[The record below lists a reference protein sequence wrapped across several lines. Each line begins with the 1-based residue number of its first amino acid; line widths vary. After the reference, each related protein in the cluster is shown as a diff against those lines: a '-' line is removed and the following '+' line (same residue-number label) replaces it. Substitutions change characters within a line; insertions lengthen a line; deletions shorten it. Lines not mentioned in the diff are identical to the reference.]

1 MLNPRLMVPRIIW
14 SPVVA
19 VCLITLLP
27 HAVWGQDYQEQGV
40 TTVTPD
46 ALDWQP
52 VEGDPEV
59 RLAVLY
65 GNPDEAGHFVIRAK
79 LPPSWAGRPH
89 THGTTELVTVH
100 SGTLYLAH
108 GDVLTREAAIKL
120 SPGTFVAIPA
130 GTKVRAF
137 TDEDGCVVDVQGEGP
152 LTTQYLDEEAGQ
164 EN

>member
-1 MLNPRLMVPRIIW
+1 MLRTHLKVPPIIW
-14 SPVVA
+14 APVVA
-19 VCLITLLP
+19 VCLIALLP
-27 HAVWGQDYQEQGV
+27 HAVQGQDYQEQGV

-52 VEGDPEV
+52 VDGAPDV
-59 RLAVLY
+59 RMAVLY
-65 GNPDEAGHFVIRAK
+65 GNPAEEGHYVVRAK
-79 LPPSWAGRPH
+79 LPPSWAGWPH
-89 THGTTELVTVH
+89 THGHTELITVH
-100 SGTLYLAH
+100 SGTCYLAH

-137 TDEDGCVVDVQGEGP
+137 TDGDGCVADVQGEGP
-152 LTTQYLDEEAGQ
+152 LTTQYLDEEAGE

>member
-1 MLNPRLMVPRIIW
+1 MLW
-14 SPVVA
+14 STVIA
-19 VCLITLLP
+19 VCLIGLLP
-27 HAVWGQDYQEQGV
+27 HAVQGQDNQEQGV

-46 ALDWQP
+46 ALEWWN
-52 VEGDPEV
+52 VEREPEV

-79 LPPSWAGRPH
+79 LLPSWAGRPR
-89 THGTTELVTVH
+89 THGTTLLVTVH

-108 GDVLTREAAIKL
+108 GDVLTREAAIKH

-152 LTTQYLDEEAGQ
+152 LTTQYLDEEAG
-164 EN
+164 EKN